1 MSEVIGAYL
10 KYIDEHEEDIVGFLR
25 VLLGFESV
33 KSAPEPGKPFGEQ
46 VDACYRAYL
55 AQATSDDFDIFDA
68 EGYGGHVEFQGLI
81 TDDTGDVI
89 ATADETLGAA
99 VHLDVVP
106 VASGWTHDPFA
117 GDIDLNGNI
126 FGRGTLDNKGS
137 AAAVYFALKALK
149 ETGFVPSKNVRIIL
163 GLDEE
168 TGWSGMVKYLEQV
181 DHAPD
186 FGFTPDAE
194 FPAIHAEKGILSLEF
209 AKKLGKTSEKGI
221 SLRSIEGGNAAN
233 SVPDFA
239 RAIIVNDLPEGY
251 SRVKEKI
258 AEFRERTGYT
268 VRGKGVGKAYE
279 IVAEGRAAH
288 AATPEKG
295 LNAISVLMAFLG
307 EIDIVNDSIRE
318 FVGFYNSFI
327 GFELHGESL
336 GICFSDEVSGDLTFN
351 AGVISM
357 DTEAVI
363 LTVNIRYPVTMVEA
377 DVYDVLVGLADA
389 RGLGIIRAEGSF
401 APVYVPADDPLVA
414 TLVDI
419 YKEHTGDVDAKPI
432 AIGGGTYSRAFKKV
446 VAFGPLF
453 PGQEDLM
460 HQKDEY
466 ISINNLIKITKI
478 YADAIYKLSK

>member
-1 MSEVIGAYL
+1 MSEYL

-25 VLLGFESV
+25 ELLCFPSV
-33 KSAPEPGKPFGEQ
+33 KSEAKDGKPFGDA
-46 VDACYRAYL
+46 VDDCYRAYL
-55 AQATSDDFDIFDA
+55 AQAVSDDFDIYDA
-68 EGYGGHVEFQGLI
+68 DGYGGHVEFQGLL
-81 TDDTGDVI
+81 TDETGDVI
-89 ATADETLGAA
+89 ATADETLGIA

-106 VASGWTHDPFA
+106 VTSGWTHDPFA
-117 GDIDLNGNI
+117 GDISMEGNI

-137 AAAVYFALKALK
+137 AAAVYWALKALK

-168 TGWSGMVKYLEQV
+168 TGWSGMAKYLELV

-194 FPAIHAEKGILSLEF
+194 FPAIHAEKGILSLEL
-209 AKKLGKTSEKGI
+209 AKKLGATNEKGI

-251 SRVKEKI
+251 THVKEKL
-258 AEFRERTGYT
+258 AEFREKTGYT

-295 LNAISVLMAFLG
+295 LNAISILMAFLG
-307 EIDIVNDSIRE
+307 EIEIVNDSIRE
-318 FVGFYNSFI
+318 FVGFYNSAI
-327 GFELHGESL
+327 GFELNGESL
-336 GICFSDEVSGDLTFN
+336 GIGFTDDISGKLTFN

-357 DTEAVI
+357 DTEAVV
-363 LTVNIRYPVTMVEA
+363 LTVNIRYPVTMSES
-377 DVYDVLVGLADA
+377 DVYDVLAKLADT
-389 RGLGIIRAEGSF
+389 RGLGIIRIEGSL
-401 APVYVPADDPLVA
+401 APVYVPADDPLVK

-419 YKEHTGDVDAKPI
+419 YIEHTGDAGAKPI
-432 AIGGGTYSRAFKKV
+432 VIGGGTYSRAFNKM

-453 PGQEDLM
+453 PDQEDLM

-466 ISINNLIKITKI
+466 ISIKNLIKITRI
-478 YADAIYKLSK
+478 YADAIYKLTK